1 MRSVQAFV
9 GALWICA
16 IGILSA
22 QSVLRKHYAA
32 PGACGFTFDYPADW
46 VASATGST
54 GDCRVRVRPLDF
66 DDLKQDGG
74 EDSYTLEVGREQGDF
89 LEAASKNLFDFVRG
103 RWIVRETPGLNA
115 DATVVNTDR
124 WHGLRGD
131 VTSRCF
137 IPSLG
142 AMAVC
147 EKPALVL
154 RDDDDNIWSMMGGPQ
169 TQEPFDAIL
178 ETFRFVAR

>member
-89 LEAASKNLFDFVRG
+89 LEAASKNLFDTFDFSNLYGRLVWTNRKVIMHFGYVRF
-103 RWIVRETPGLNA
+103 L
-115 DATVVNTDR
+115 
-124 WHGLRGD
+124 L
-131 VTSRCF
+131 
-137 IPSLG
+137 
-142 AMAVC
+142 
-147 EKPALVL
+147 
-154 RDDDDNIWSMMGGPQ
+154 
-169 TQEPFDAIL
+169 
-178 ETFRFVAR
+178 